1 MNDNKNSR
9 LMATPG
15 DFYMA
20 PSDSNTHSLT
30 PEEIKADLE
39 TKTESARKGAY
50 DIRKQLIKE
59 HLVNQGINPDKVD
72 VNFMLNSQQPSP
84 RSNQGEQQLD
94 AVRYFKI
101 NSGMI
106 IKIVPENLLCYKFD
120 AVKKVW
126 IESPSLFVE
135 FEQGNVHG
143 EFIDFNDVYPIE
155 NVSDLSKGRVL

>member
-1 MNDNKNSR
+1 MSDNKNSR

-30 PEEIKADLE
+30 PEEIKAELE
-39 TKTESARKGAY
+39 VKTEAASKGAN
-50 DIRKQLIKE
+50 DIRRQLIE
-59 HLVNQGINPDKVD
+59 QHLANQGQ
-72 VNFMLNSQQPSP
+72 VNVNTSLNNQQQSL
-84 RSNQGEQQLD
+84 RSDQREQQLD
-94 AVRYFKI
+94 AARYFKI

-106 IKIVPENLLCYKFD
+106 IKIVPENLLCYKLD

-143 EFIDFNDVYPIE
+143 EFIDFNDIYPIE
-155 NVSDLSKGRVL
+155 NVSDLSKGRSL